1 MTEETPINYDLV
13 KPEASFLN
21 TSTPDDSGYMW
32 LLMLVIIVIGLCL
45 LGGYYYILY
54 FYDSLTLEDAIE
66 KAIKHFNQTN
76 ALNGSTGDTG
86 DTGTYE
92 EKEEEEEKEK
102 EEILTKV
109 LDEASVEGFSN
120 YSAIS
125 SDNQKLGQL
134 NWCFIDDN
142 SPDCN
147 AFATT
152 TDVCMSGDIFPSR
165 DVCINPKLRML

>member
-13 KPEASFLN
+13 KPEVAP
-21 TSTPDDSGYMW
+21 TSTDDSGYMW
-32 LLMLVIIVIGLCL
+32 LLMLVIIVFGLCL

-76 ALNGSTGDTG
+76 AQTGDTG
-86 DTGTYE
+86 NTGLY
-92 EKEEEEEKEK
+92 EEEEKEEREEK
-102 EEILTKV
+102 EEVLTKV

-120 YSAIS
+120 YTATS

-134 NWCFIDDN
+134 NWCFIDDKSSEYN
-142 SPDCN
+142 
-147 AFATT
+147 ATT
-152 TDVCMSGDIFPSR
+152 DECMSGDIFPSR